1 MKKEKAAK
9 KAASGKNTKKSMPP
23 VKIAVFAGVAAL
35 AVALIVIGAF
45 ALANRADKNSV
56 QASANSGNTAST
68 GIDFAENEA
77 ARFKEK
83 SLSME
88 EFILYALP
96 IASEYES
103 IYTAD
108 IWEEEVKYEN
118 GASLPFETYLKC
130 EIVDTVS
137 CVKAL
142 AAKYLA
148 DGGTVSEEEE
158 AQILSS
164 AQTYYDTLAENGV
177 EADAIGLTT
186 IYGYMYENVCAE
198 KEYVVLFGENADP
211 EDDAIVD
218 AVADI
223 VAAFRGEDFT
233 IEKNLNWKVLN
244 LLTLGPKSEDDDTET
259 IDLGEL
265 NDNVVTLPP
274 DTEAELEHD
283 HDHDHED

>member
-1 MKKEKAAK
+1 MKDGKTAK
-9 KAASGKNTKKSMPP
+9 KAVSGKTKKNIPP
-23 VKIAVFAGVAAL
+23 VKIAVFAGLAAL

-56 QASANSGNTAST
+56 QASANSGNNADT

-77 ARFKEK
+77 ARFKAK

-96 IASEYES
+96 IAAEYEN

-118 GASLPFETYLKC
+118 GASLPFESYLKC
-130 EIVDTVS
+130 EIVDTAS

-142 AAKYLA
+142 ANKYVN
-148 DGGTVSEEEE
+148 DGGKVSEEEE

-164 AQTYYDTLAENGV
+164 AQTYYDTLAENGI

-186 IYGYMYENVCAE
+186 LYGYMYENVCAE

-211 EDDAIVD
+211 EDEAIVD
-218 AVADI
+218 AVAQI
-223 VAAFRGEDFT
+223 VAEFRGEDFT

-244 LLTLGPKSEDDDTET
+244 LLTLGPKAADSDAET
-259 IDLGEL
+259 IDIGEI

-274 DTEAELEHD
+274 DTEVGLEQS
-283 HDHDHED
+283 EDD